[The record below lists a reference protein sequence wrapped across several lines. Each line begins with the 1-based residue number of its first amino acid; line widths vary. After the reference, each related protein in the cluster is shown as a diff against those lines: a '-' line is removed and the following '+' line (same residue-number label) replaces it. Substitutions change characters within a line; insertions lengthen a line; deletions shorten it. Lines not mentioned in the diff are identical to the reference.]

1 MKIVLLGD
9 SITQG
14 IGKLKINYTEKLYER
29 LKKDYEDEIID
40 IHNLALTGT
49 TVKYAMGL
57 LEKIQEIS
65 PDIVIIMYGTVD
77 LQVRPN
83 METNK
88 FGILSLTPGRYKNIK
103 GMLNPRPFMSK
114 RRGKRF
120 LDCID
125 NIYRWI
131 WKRVVV
137 MTQGTMQY
145 SDLDTFKAEYLQLL
159 DALKEYEIIVCSTIY
174 LDNKIYTKKS
184 LQNYE
189 DANKFLEKS
198 NEFYVDLFSKQRE
211 IVGVDGW
218 KSIYY
223 NDHFHPN
230 DKGYDIIAQKL
241 EEAIVRMWNSENV
254 K

>member
-14 IGKLKINYTEKLYER
+14 IGKLKINYTEKLYEQ

-57 LEKIQEIS
+57 LERIQEIS
-65 PDIVIIMYGTVD
+65 PDIVVIMYGTVD

-88 FGILSLTPGRYKNIK
+88 FGILSLTPRRYKDIK

-114 RRGKRF
+114 RKGKRF

-131 WKRVVV
+131 WKKIVV

-159 DALKEYEIIVCSTIY
+159 DSLKEYKVIVCSTIY
-174 LDNKIYTKKS
+174 LDNKIYTLKS

-189 DANKFLEKS
+189 EANKFLEKS
-198 NEFYVDLFSKQRE
+198 NEFYVDLFSKQRD
-211 IVGVDGW
+211 IVRADGW
-218 KSIYY
+218 KSIYN

-230 DKGYDIIAQKL
+230 DKGYDIIAREL
-241 EEAIVRMWNSENV
+241 EKMIVCIWSCENV